1 MSERAEAL
9 ARRYEQAFDEVV
21 QDVERCPDEKWKETC
36 ADTGW
41 PVNVQARHLA
51 GVVPFFADIFGKI
64 ARNEAMVPFPM
75 AAVDQGNAQELEA
88 GRGATKGEVLAALR
102 GAKPTMPAFIRG
114 LSDEQ
119 LDRRGQFINEIPEM
133 TVEQMIEGVAM
144 GELTNH
150 GGALRRAIG
159 G

>member
-21 QDVERCPDEKWKETC
+21 QEVERCPDEKWKETC

-51 GVVPFFADIFGKI
+51 GGATFFVDIFGKI
-64 ARNEAMVPFPM
+64 ARGEGVTPFPM
-75 AAVDQGNAQELEA
+75 AALDQGNAQQLEA
-88 GRGATKGEVLAALR
+88 GRGATKDEVLAALR
-102 GAKPTMPAFIRG
+102 QARPAMAGFIRG

-119 LDRRGQFINEIPEM
+119 LDRRGQFINEIPAM
-133 TVEQMIEGVAM
+133 TVEQMIEGIAL
-144 GELTNH
+144 GELANH
-150 GGALRRAIG
+150 GGALRRASG
-159 G
+159 A